1 MMILKKTEF
10 IMVLVLRISFL
21 AGHSI
26 NPVSM
31 CIIRKNG

>member
-1 MMILKKTEF
+1 MMNSKKTEF

-21 AGHSI
+21 AGYSI